1 MTFNGVTASP
11 TSWSDTTI
19 VVPVPTG
26 ATNGD
31 MVVTVAG
38 VSSGSLPFT
47 VHPALPLVLDQVSAE
62 NDTVSLALNAI
73 DPDGHTLT
81 YTAAGLPPGLTIDP
95 ATGVISG
102 TLPYTSAGPYNPSVS
117 VTDGTLSAGQSF
129 TWTVMN
135 VDRPPVITGT
145 MGNLTSVLGTNIAL
159 QAPSATDPDAD
170 LLTYTATGLPP
181 GVTIGSG
188 GLLSGAPSVADVY
201 NVTIFASDGNLSCS
215 VSFVWTVSPSSS
227 SRVTFIQAHSSS
239 VLSGPSSVTV
249 SYPAAQIVGSLNVV
263 VVGWSGPSAQVQS
276 VSDASGNVYHLAIG
290 PTTRAEVGNQSIYY
304 ASNVGAAAVGANSV
318 TVTFTS
324 PAALAEVRIIE
335 YQGIEPSNVVDI
347 TAAGTGS
354 GSTAIS
360 TPAATTFRNDLLFGA
375 VWASSATTLP
385 QAGLTARLTT
395 PSGTLLEDATVTVMG
410 TYTVQASVAPPSP
423 WIIQMVAFRDVNHAP
438 TLVNPGNLSTP
449 IGTSVSMTVNAVDSD
464 NDLLTYNATG
474 LPQGISLNAT
484 TGAITGTP
492 GPATAGFHSVTFT
505 VSDGRL
511 SVSQSFLWGVTIAS
525 GVTPVRR
532 SDDFDGDGRSDLTVY
547 RPSNGTWYIL
557 KSSSNFLVQTA
568 ILWGTSTDIQVS
580 GDYDG
585 DGKTDLAVFRPS
597 TGEWRILYSSTNYLT
612 NLIVVWGVA
621 GDLAVPGDYDGD
633 GRTDIAIYH
642 PATGEWKIRRSS
654 DGATQIVVVGIS
666 TDVPVPGD
674 YDGDGKVDPAVYR
687 PAIGKWQILL
697 SSSAYATTRVV
708 TLGSGNDLPAPADYD
723 GDGITDVAVY
733 RRSVGQ
739 WVIVNS
745 TNNSTT
751 TTSWGNSTDLPE
763 PGDYDGDGKAE
774 PAVYRKSTGQWL
786 IFRSSPGVS
795 FTLTWGGGADTPAP
809 DVIVDNTLKVQ
820 ARPQASETTRRGD
833 FDNDGKT
840 DLTVFRPA
848 NGTWFT
854 LKSTS
859 AFKLQTAVTLGTST
873 DTPVPGD
880 YDGDGITDPAFFRRS
895 TGEWQIRLSRTSTTL
910 AVTLG
915 GPLDLAVPADYDGD
929 GRTDVAIYHPPTG
942 EWKVRLSSTGAMTT
956 LATWGWPTDI
966 PVPGDYDGDGKADA
980 AVYRPVTGEWRI
992 LLSSSAYVTSQ
1003 VVTLGSGS
1011 DVPVPGDY
1019 DGDGKTDVAIYHV
1032 GQWKIVLSTT
1042 GATTTIAWGGSPV
1055 DIPVPGDYDGDGKI
1069 DLAVYR
1075 NTTWF
1080 VLESHSNYKT
1090 QWSVVWGASTDRPG
1104 PNLIVANATTV
1115 QARRKLV
1122 DGTRAADFDA
1132 DRRADITVYRPS
1144 NGTWFM
1150 LRSSKNYLRTARHRV
1165 GNEHRY
1171 SGCRRLRRRWQGRSG
1186 VLSALDRAV
1195 EDSVFEHE
1203 LRNQRCLHARSFR
1216 GSSGAGR
1223 L

>member
-1 MTFNGVTASP
+1 LAFARAAFAGSISLAWDPSPNAAGYVVFYGPAPGLYTGALNVGNQTTATVRGLAAGQTYYFAIKSYSTSGVPSSASNEVSGSTTNTPPQVINPGGQASIEGATVNLPISASDAEGDVLTYSSNNLPDGLYIDSITGVITGTVSYSAAGPHSVTITVSDGPTFTNVGFSWDVQNVNLAPLLVPPSNRSSPVGATVSLQIVASDPDGTPLTYGASGLPTGLTINTATGLVTGILGAAGSYSVTVQVSDGLLPITAAFSWTVLSLNQAPILAAPGNQGSSVGITSSLQLFAADFDGNTLTFAASGLPPGLVLNPSSGLIVGKPTNQGVYSVTAYASDGLASASRVFNWTIQPNGNPLFTPLGTQVAAEGQFVSLQLDAHDPEGQPLTYDPLLPDGLSLNGQGLITGVATFGSAGVVPVLIAVSDGYQETDITFSWTILAAPPGPPFVQERYATPQSPQTAVSLAYQAGQTAGDLNVVVVGWRDSIRHVQSVADSKGNVYTLAVGPTVRAGFGSQSIYYAKNIIGATAGENVVTVTFDGAAVFPDLRIAEYSGINSAGPIDVVVASSGSSATSSSGAVATSATHDVLIAANLVEKGATNAGSGYTPRVFTYPNGNMLMDRVVSAADTYSATAPLSSSGQWIMQLVAFRAAGYPPTITSRTPTSGPAGTVVTLSGINFGVTQGTSTVTFNGVTASP

-47 VHPALPLVLDQVSAE
+47 VHPALPLVLNQVSAE

-102 TLPYTSAGPYNPSVS
+102 TLPYTSAGPYTPSVS

-135 VDRPPVITGT
+135 VDRPPVIGT

-159 QAPSATDPDAD
+159 QAATASDPDAD

-239 VLSGPSSVTV
+239 VLSGPSSAIV

-276 VSDASGNVYHLAIG
+276 VSDVSGNVYHLAIG

-354 GSTAIS
+354 GSTATS

-449 IGTSVSMTVNAVDSD
+449 IGTSVSMTVNAADSD

-511 SVSQSFLWGVTIAS
+511 SVSQSVLWGVTIAS
-525 GVTPVRR
+525 
-532 SDDFDGDGRSDLTVY
+532 
-547 RPSNGTWYIL
+547 
-557 KSSSNFLVQTA
+557 
-568 ILWGTSTDIQVS
+568 
-580 GDYDG
+580 
-585 DGKTDLAVFRPS
+585 
-597 TGEWRILYSSTNYLT
+597 E
-612 NLIVVWGVA
+612 
-621 GDLAVPGDYDGD
+621 
-633 GRTDIAIYH
+633 
-642 PATGEWKIRRSS
+642 
-654 DGATQIVVVGIS
+654 
-666 TDVPVPGD
+666 
-674 YDGDGKVDPAVYR
+674 
-687 PAIGKWQILL
+687 
-697 SSSAYATTRVV
+697 
-708 TLGSGNDLPAPADYD
+708 
-723 GDGITDVAVY
+723 
-733 RRSVGQ
+733 
-739 WVIVNS
+739 
-745 TNNSTT
+745 
-751 TTSWGNSTDLPE
+751 
-763 PGDYDGDGKAE
+763 
-774 PAVYRKSTGQWL
+774 
-786 IFRSSPGVS
+786 
-795 FTLTWGGGADTPAP
+795 
-809 DVIVDNTLKVQ
+809 
-820 ARPQASETTRRGD
+820 
-833 FDNDGKT
+833 
-840 DLTVFRPA
+840 
-848 NGTWFT
+848 
-854 LKSTS
+854 
-859 AFKLQTAVTLGTST
+859 
-873 DTPVPGD
+873 
-880 YDGDGITDPAFFRRS
+880 
-895 TGEWQIRLSRTSTTL
+895 
-910 AVTLG
+910 
-915 GPLDLAVPADYDGD
+915 
-929 GRTDVAIYHPPTG
+929 
-942 EWKVRLSSTGAMTT
+942 TGA
-956 LATWGWPTDI
+956 AT
-966 PVPGDYDGDGKADA
+966 
-980 AVYRPVTGEWRI
+980 
-992 LLSSSAYVTSQ
+992 
-1003 VVTLGSGS
+1003 
-1011 DVPVPGDY
+1011 
-1019 DGDGKTDVAIYHV
+1019 
-1032 GQWKIVLSTT
+1032 
-1042 GATTTIAWGGSPV
+1042 
-1055 DIPVPGDYDGDGKI
+1055 
-1069 DLAVYR
+1069 
-1075 NTTWF
+1075 
-1080 VLESHSNYKT
+1080 
-1090 QWSVVWGASTDRPG
+1090 
-1104 PNLIVANATTV
+1104 
-1115 QARRKLV
+1115 
-1122 DGTRAADFDA
+1122 
-1132 DRRADITVYRPS
+1132 
-1144 NGTWFM
+1144 
-1150 LRSSKNYLRTARHRV
+1150 
-1165 GNEHRY
+1165 
-1171 SGCRRLRRRWQGRSG
+1171 
-1186 VLSALDRAV
+1186 
-1195 EDSVFEHE
+1195 
-1203 LRNQRCLHARSFR
+1203 
-1216 GSSGAGR
+1216 
-1223 L
+1223 